1 MLYGASSVVGLHQT
15 GQSPEIV
22 TVHGNVDEDENAASR
37 LLSHLSLEVR
47 ESKVVLVS
55 FRLATLGLHFRH
67 CCFCFFCLCFCSCSC
82 CSAAAA
88 AAPVE
93 LGLALAK
100 HQQTYDKKQHKM
112 RVHGRVFA
120 GGGILPPR
128 KGFSYGHMR
137 MGRPSK
143 LLYHSLWGYQAFHEK
158 RTTYSIYGWKSQSR
172 HG

>member
-1 MLYGASSVVGLHQT
+1 MGLQAWLGFTKLGRAQKSLQFMGTWMRMRTRPQGSCPTSVLKFVN
-15 GQSPEIV
+15 PRWCWYPF
-22 TVHGNVDEDENAASR
+22 DWR
-37 LLSHLSLEVR
+37 HLGCTFGTAV
-47 ESKVVLVS
+47 
-55 FRLATLGLHFRH
+55 FA
-67 CCFCFFCLCFCSCSC
+67 FFCLCFCSCSC